1 MPFLGIGFHVIVAL
15 FFAVHAVRTHQNL
28 YWLFILF
35 AFPLLG
41 SVAYFFAI
49 YLPELRYSRGA
60 RVATRAVSQM
70 IDPNRAVREARN
82 DFDRAPT
89 VQHRLRLG
97 EALLEAGD
105 AKEARQHFEQAATG
119 PFAGDQAV
127 LLSLARAQFA
137 TGDVAMAATTLD
149 TLFEAHRAARRQPDP
164 TLLYARALATGG
176 APAAR
181 AAFEQALACANDAAA
196 RCLYGEWLLAQ
207 GNAADKARARDL
219 FDDILRDAKHWTRYA
234 KDHNRE
240 WLQRAQAAQSSFR

>member
-127 LLSLARAQFA
+127 LLGLARAQFA
-137 TGDVAMAATTLD
+137 TGDAAMAATTLD

-164 TLLYARALATGG
+164 TLLYARAL
-176 APAAR
+176 
-181 AAFEQALACANDAAA
+181 
-196 RCLYGEWLLAQ
+196 
-207 GNAADKARARDL
+207 
-219 FDDILRDAKHWTRYA
+219 
-234 KDHNRE
+234 
-240 WLQRAQAAQSSFR
+240 

>member
-1 MPFLGIGFHVIVAL
+1 
-15 FFAVHAVRTHQNL
+15 
-28 YWLFILF
+28 
-35 AFPLLG
+35 
-41 SVAYFFAI
+41 
-49 YLPELRYSRGA
+49 
-60 RVATRAVSQM
+60 M

-105 AKEARQHFEQAATG
+105 AKEARQHFEHAATG

-127 LLSLARAQFA
+127 LLGLARAQFA
-137 TGDVAMAATTLD
+137 TGDAAMAATTLD

-181 AAFEQALACANDAAA
+181 EAFEQALACANDAAA

>member
-127 LLSLARAQFA
+127 LLGLARAQFA
-137 TGDVAMAATTLD
+137 TGDAAMAATTLD
-149 TLFEAHRAARRQPDP
+149 TLFEAYRAACRQPDP

-176 APAAR
+176 ASGAR

>member
-127 LLSLARAQFA
+127 LLGLAHAQFA
-137 TGDVAMAATTLD
+137 IGDAAMAATTLD

>member
-15 FFAVHAVRTHQNL
+15 FFAVHAVRTHQNM

-60 RVATRAVSQM
+60 RAATRAVSQM

-127 LLSLARAQFA
+127 LLGLARAQFA
-137 TGDVAMAATTLD
+137 TGDAAMAATTLD

-164 TLLYARALATGG
+164 TLLYARALAIGG
-176 APAAR
+176 APGAR
-181 AAFEQALACANDAAA
+181 EAFEQALACANDAAA

-207 GNAADKARARDL
+207 GNAADQARARDL

-240 WLQRAQAAQSSFR
+240 WLQRAQAAQSSFH

>member
-41 SVAYFFAI
+41 SVVYFFAI

-127 LLSLARAQFA
+127 LLGLARAQFA
-137 TGDVAMAATTLD
+137 TGDAAMAATTLD
-149 TLFEAHRAARRQPDP
+149 TLFEAHRPARRQPDP